1 MKILSKHFC
10 AMSRRSL
17 VSSVVLGLILLTVC
31 GSPAQAQRGRND
43 HGHGR
48 PAVVNRNWRDHE
60 YRASRSWDGRRYRQG
75 PGVIYAPPL
84 VYAPPPYY
92 AEPEYGGGPAF
103 NFIIPLHIN

>member
-1 MKILSKHFC
+1 MNVLSKYLC
-10 AMSRRSL
+10 AVTLRS
-17 VSSVVLGLILLTVC
+17 VITSVALGVMLLAVC
-31 GSPAQAQRGRND
+31 GAPAQAQGWRND
-43 HGHGR
+43 HGRGR

-60 YRASRSWDGRRYRQG
+60 YRASHSWDGRRYRQG